1 MSQAARPYTAG
12 RAPIGAEEPSGPV
25 LVAIKGAGDG
35 EAPLRAAQRI
45 AEQQGRE
52 LEIVTVLELLPLYA
66 LDAGSGPTL
75 TALEE
80 EERAA
85 ALAAART
92 EVRAT
97 LGEDAAARVRAV
109 AGQPARTIARLAHE
123 WHAWLIVLGL
133 GAHEARDRI
142 FGRET
147 ALQTLRLADRPILMV
162 APGASGA
169 PEHVVAA
176 VDFSAASVRAVEIAS
191 HLAAPGAT
199 LTLVHVQP
207 TPDAGRWRPARS
219 AWIANYRRRTDEL
232 FHRLQASLTLPPTM
246 HVETVTRIGRPAD
259 EVLAVAAERGADLV
273 VSGSRSHGLVARLF
287 VGSVATAL
295 LRRAPCSL
303 LISPEPAAAA
313 AHEIERTLTGVT
325 ESTARTEWPAIFHAF
340 ARRNAG
346 RRATI
351 EVDDPVTGTQLQ
363 ETGLALLDASYDPGD
378 GRAEIVLGDPAA
390 APRLLMRAIGGV
402 GAVTLF
408 TGEDGRDRALRIAHG
423 PGQTMVTLID

>member
-1 MSQAARPYTAG
+1 MSQPALPYTAS
-12 RAPIGAEEPSGPV
+12 RAPAAAEAPSGPV

-35 EAPLRAAQRI
+35 DAPLRAARRI
-45 AEQQGRE
+45 AEQEGRE

-66 LDAGSGPTL
+66 LDGGSGPAL

-85 ALAAART
+85 ALAAARE

-123 WHAWLIVLGL
+123 RHASLIVLGL
-133 GAHEARDRI
+133 GAHEVMDRI

-147 ALQTLRLADRPILMV
+147 ALQTLRLADRPVLAV
-162 APGASGA
+162 APRASSA

-176 VDFSAASVRAVEIAS
+176 VDFSPASVRAVEIAS

-207 TPDAGRWRPARS
+207 AAEAGRPVKS
-219 AWIANYRRRTDEL
+219 AWIANYRRRGDEL
-232 FHRLQASLTLPPTM
+232 FHRLQASLAVPPTM

-273 VSGSRSHGLVARLF
+273 VSGSRSHGLVERLF

-295 LRRAPCSL
+295 LRRAHCSM
-303 LISPEPAAAA
+303 LISPELSAAA

-325 ESTARTEWPAIFHAF
+325 ESTARTEWPELFRTF

-351 EVDDPVTGTQLQ
+351 EVDDPVAGTQLQ

-378 GRAEIVLGDPAA
+378 DRVELVLGDPAA

-408 TGEDGRDRALRIAHG
+408 TGDDGRDRALRIAHG
-423 PGQTMVTLID
+423 PGQTMVTLIG